1 MATVT
6 TSDRELVR
14 AFRGLFDLTHAQLA
28 ATTGI
33 SIATWERV
41 ERGETD
47 RSRASR
53 GVRAVL
59 DGIDEVMRSLDRVP
73 YGDLRRWLTHSSG
86 RSLSPKDLVHR
97 PGGLTQLVQ
106 RLRAQGDGLG

>member
-6 TSDRELVR
+6 ASDHELVR
-14 AFRGLFDLTHAQLA
+14 AFRSLFDLTHDELA

-33 SIATWERV
+33 STATWERV
-41 ERGETD
+41 ERGVTD

-59 DGIDEVMRSLDRVP
+59 DEIDEVMRVLDRVP
-73 YGDLRRWLTHSSG
+73 YGDLRQWLHHSSG
-86 RSLSPKDLVHR
+86 RARTPIDLVHR

>member
-1 MATVT
+1 MVTVT
-6 TSDRELVR
+6 ASDRELVR
-14 AFRGLFDLTHAQLA
+14 AFRSLFDLTQDELA

-33 SIATWERV
+33 STATWERV
-41 ERGETD
+41 ERGVTD

-59 DGIDEVMRSLDRVP
+59 DDIEEVMRVLDRVP
-73 YGDLRRWLTHSSG
+73 CGDLRQWLSHSTQ
-86 RSLSPKDLVHR
+86 RSRSPQELVHR